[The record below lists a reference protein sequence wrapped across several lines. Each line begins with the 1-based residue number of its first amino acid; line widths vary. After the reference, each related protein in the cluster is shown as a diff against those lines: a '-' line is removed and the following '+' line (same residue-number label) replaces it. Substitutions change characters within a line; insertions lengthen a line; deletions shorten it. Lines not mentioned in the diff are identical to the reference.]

1 MNNFVEDYPGTESR
15 TIAAAKAEVDN
26 RQWFDQV
33 DEEEVYR
40 QLSSPEYKLYLEMVL
55 SDSMEESSNVYN
67 YL

>member
-1 MNNFVEDYPGTESR
+1 MNNFVEDYPGAESR
-15 TIAAAKAEVDN
+15 TIAAAKAEADN

-40 QLSSPEYKLYLEMVL
+40 QLSSPEYKLYMEMVL